1 MDPFIRLMR
10 PVRIVYIVADSIRPH
25 FRQRGPYFNLV
36 PLGTPLREN
45 ATASA
50 GFSLRDSSQTGQS
63 GTHCQRQWLNSS
75 QTGVKTRLQRVKEQ
89 SPDSV
94 ATLRAAAIRAAAR
107 FAQ

>member
-1 MDPFIRLMR
+1 MERYTLVTGVVSLR
-10 PVRIVYIVADSIRPH
+10 PSSPRPQILH
-25 FRQRGPYFNLV
+25 TGYFDLV

-50 GFSLRDSSQTGQS
+50 GCSLRVSSQTGQS
-63 GTHCQRQWLNSS
+63 GTHCQRQCLNSG

-94 ATLRAAAIRAAAR
+94 ATLRTAAIRAAAR
-107 FAQ
+107 VDPYSL